1 MDRWIDGS
9 VDRWSGCCEGN
20 VESISMKV
28 SKTAR
33 QQDSTLVSRIRQF
46 QSEASTRDVQEA
58 LQNLI
63 RLIVRWGSGIGG
75 TSRLP
80 GVAVEL
86 RSTGK

>member
-1 MDRWIDGS
+1 MERWIGGAGVVQCR
-9 VDRWSGCCEGN
+9 VDIDEG
-20 VESISMKV
+20 EQD
-28 SKTAR
+28 SKTA
-33 QQDSTLVSRIRQF
+33 RQF

-63 RLIVRWGSGIGG
+63 RLIVRWGSGTGG

-86 RSTGK
+86 GTAQQRGRRILPDTPML